1 MDFNKI
7 SVNINEHLKYNNL
20 SKKDLEQ
27 FNIKEGK
34 FIYKKL
40 YYEFIDPYP
49 YILNHPVPLTK
60 MFYYLLYFIL
70 LFLIFFKFLI
80 FKPFQTIKNL
90 FIKKTTSVGVEENTE
105 TCSLSKDNQCVDFE
119 EDKEKGEL
127 VIKTESFYFSHKDSL
142 KITKQL
148 INKGYNIIFIDT
160 LSDYFRIKLR
170 IEYIVNP
177 KIEKNDNIEILFTTT
192 KIALDII
199 NFEKNI
205 LKKIKKCYNNVNMF
219 FKNRKKGKNAES

>member
-1 MDFNKI
+1 MDSNKI
-7 SVNINEHLKYNNL
+7 SININEHLNYNNL
-20 SKKDLEQ
+20 SNRDLEQ
-27 FNIKEGK
+27 FNIKERK

-60 MFYYLLYFIL
+60 MFYYLLYFLL
-70 LFLIFFKFLI
+70 LFLNLFKFLI
-80 FKPFQTIKNL
+80 LKPFQTIKNL

-105 TCSLSKDNQCVDFE
+105 TCSLSKDNQCVDFK
-119 EDKEKGEL
+119 EDKEEGEL
-127 VIKTESFYFSHKDSL
+127 IIKTESFYFSHKDSL

-148 INKGYNIIFIDT
+148 MDKGYNIIFLNT

-170 IEYIVNP
+170 IEYIINP
-177 KIEKNDNIEILFTTT
+177 KKQKENKIDILFTTT

-199 NFEKNI
+199 NFEKTI
-205 LKKIKKCYNNVNMF
+205 IKKIKKCYNNINMF
-219 FKNRKKGKNAES
+219 IKNKKKG